1 VYTINSMEELRKN
14 KHRRYTIGILADP
27 VFRYRAEQVIAG
39 VEAVARDADCNI
51 LCFSAESIYS
61 SDNISRSAMLS
72 FDIINKKNVDGLIVM
87 SEAIG
92 RYAGVKC
99 IGNLVK
105 KYYPL
110 PLVSLGMKIKNVPSV
125 VISREKGLKELITHL
140 VKRHNR
146 KRIALVLG
154 PKDNQVMQDME
165 KMYLKILK
173 QYKLEVGS
181 RLLVHTDFDYY
192 SGKEAVRRLTSDKAA
207 AFDAVISLNDEVCL
221 GIIMALQEQG
231 IRVPGQVSVAGF
243 EDQKYNEEELLP
255 LTVESM
261 PFHECGRTAAD
272 LIIKQIRGEKTANL
286 TTIPTELIVRE
297 SCGCINVS
305 AVSEHDSVNRVPHR
319 APASPVFFS
328 ETWKQRVLSGILRLY
343 PRLGARK
350 GKIVRRLCLE
360 LIDAFAYDITHET
373 CSRFLL
379 KWKEYLY
386 QHIAGGI
393 NISTM
398 LRLLS
403 VFRAYSRNGDKDPV
417 HGARSDTLIHQAALI
432 AGKASEK
439 ADTFKNLKAVEQGRT
454 IEEVQEEL
462 LMALGVDK
470 LASIV
475 CEKFPLL
482 GVESCFISLYEEVH
496 DPLQYSRLL
505 IALVKKRLR
514 HINQKDVR
522 FLTNRLVPPGL
533 LPAARRFTFFIETLC
548 HENEPL
554 GLLVLELTGTDL
566 KICDF
571 LKKRLSTAI
580 KGVKRLEEVKIQAQ
594 NLENLV
600 SSRTFDLSNT
610 NRQLQE
616 EILVRLRTEEELRK
630 SEERYRRW
638 FEDDFTGDFIADAKG
653 DILACN
659 PAFAKIF
666 GFTSVKEAMKANF
679 GDFYP
684 NKSALEDFFTLLN
697 VVKRIEYYE
706 AEFLRPNGSS
716 IHVIGNIIGSFDKK
730 GNLLEMRGY
739 LFDNTERKNLEEEL
753 RQSHK
758 MEAIG
763 RLAGGI
769 AHDFNNLLTGIMGYS
784 EIMLQALDG
793 KSALRRE
800 VEEIKK
806 AGKSAASLT
815 RQLLAFSRKQVLQPT
830 LLNLN
835 DVIMDMNEMLKRL
848 IGEHI
853 RLVTRL
859 DADLANVKADRGQI
873 EQVIMNLVLNSRDAL
888 PHGGE
893 ILIESGSITVTEASI
908 IHIPDIQTGKYIVIS
923 VSDNGIGMNP
933 EIQSHIFEP
942 FFTTKKEGK
951 GVGLGLSTVYGI
963 ITQSG
968 GYTGVLSEP
977 GKGTTVRIYLS
988 QFEEAAIF
996 KGMESIHPERV
1007 RLKKTILIVEDEQIV
1022 RDLAKKVLVQAGYR
1036 VLSAKNGRDALLVCK
1051 RMKDEVDLLVSD
1063 VIMPGMNGLEL
1074 AKKMFFIQPKIKVL
1088 YMSGYSDR
1096 AIIHEAV
1103 VKKGTNF
1110 IQKPFTPEVLLQ
1122 KVRETIIK

>member
-1 VYTINSMEELRKN
+1 MYTINSVKGLRKN
-14 KHRRYTIGILADP
+14 KHRRYTIGVLADP

-39 VEAVARDADCNI
+39 VEAVARDEDFNI
-51 LCFSAESIYS
+51 LCFTAESIFS
-61 SDNISRSAMLS
+61 SDNISKSAMLS

-87 SEAIG
+87 SDAIG

-99 IGNLVK
+99 IGNLLK

-110 PLVSLGMKIKNVPSV
+110 PLVSLGMKMKNVPSV
-125 VISREKGLKELITHL
+125 VVAREKGLKELMTHL
-140 VKRHNR
+140 IKQHH
-146 KRIALVLG
+146 KQHIALVLG
-154 PKDNQVMQDME
+154 PKDSQVMQDLE
-165 KMYLKILK
+165 KAYLKTLK
-173 QYKLEVGS
+173 QYKLEVQP
-181 RLLVHTDFDYY
+181 RLIMHTDFDFYN
-192 SGKEAVRRLTSDKAA
+192 GKAAVRRLTTGTEAV
-207 AFDAVISLNDEVCL
+207 FDAVIALNDEVCL

-255 LTVESM
+255 LTVQSM
-261 PFHECGRTAAD
+261 PFYDCGRTAAG
-272 LIIKQIRGEKTANL
+272 LVMKQLDGEKAAHL
-286 TTIPTELIVRE
+286 TTIPTELIIRE
-297 SCGCINVS
+297 SCGCITVPHVSEYDRHPSLPRLLS
-305 AVSEHDSVNRVPHR
+305 AVGTL
-319 APASPVFFS
+319 FS
-328 ETWKQRVLSGILRLY
+328 ENWKHRVLSGMLRLY
-343 PRLGARK
+343 PGLGPRK
-350 GKIVRRLCLE
+350 KKTVRRLCSE
-360 LIDAFAYDITHET
+360 LIEAFVDDITHKN
-373 CSRFLL
+373 CGRFLL
-379 KWKEYLY
+379 KWKEFLY

-393 NISTM
+393 SISTM

-403 VFRAYSRNGDKDPV
+403 LFREYSRYGEKDPV
-417 HGARSDTLIHQAALI
+417 RGATVDNLIYQATLI
-432 AGKASEK
+432 AGKTSDK
-439 ADTFKNLKAVEQGRT
+439 ADTFKNLKEIEQGRT
-454 IEEVQEEL
+454 IEEIQEEL
-462 LMALGVDK
+462 LMALDVDK
-470 LASIV
+470 LTSIV
-475 CEKFPLL
+475 CDKFPLL
-482 GVESCFISLYEEVH
+482 GIVSCFISLYEEVH

-522 FLTNRLVPPGL
+522 FLTNRLVPPGM
-533 LPAARRFTFFIETLC
+533 LPVGRRFTFFIETLC

-554 GLLVLELTGTDL
+554 GLLVLELSRTDV
-566 KICDF
+566 KICEF

-580 KGVKRLEEVKIQAQ
+580 KGVKRLEEVKVQAQ

-600 SSRTFDLSNT
+600 SSRTFDLSKT
-610 NRQLQE
+610 NRQLQD
-616 EILVRLRTEEELRK
+616 EILVRLRAEEELRK

-659 PAFAKIF
+659 PAFATIF
-666 GFTSVKEAMKANF
+666 GFASVKEAMKANF

-784 EIMLQALDG
+784 EIMLQSLDG
-793 KSALRRE
+793 KSTLRRE

-853 RLVTRL
+853 RLTTRF
-859 DADLANVKADRGQI
+859 DGGLANVKADRGQI

-888 PHGGE
+888 PQGGE
-893 ILIESGSITVTEASI
+893 ILIESESKTITDTSV
-908 IHIPDIQTGKYIVIS
+908 IHIPDLQTGKYIVIS
-923 VSDNGIGMNP
+923 VSDNGVGMNP

-968 GYTGVLSEP
+968 GYTEVSSQP

-988 QFEEAAIF
+988 QFEQAAEY
-996 KGMESIHPERV
+996 KDKESTHPERV
-1007 RLKKTILIVEDEQIV
+1007 KLKKTLLIVEDEQIV

-1051 RMKDEVDLLVSD
+1051 RMKEEVDLLVSD

-1074 AKKMFFIQPKIKVL
+1074 AKKMFAIQPKIKVL
-1088 YMSGYSDR
+1088 YMSGYSDK

-1103 VKKGTNF
+1103 IKKGTNF

-1122 KVRETIIK
+1122 KVRETFLK

>member
-1 VYTINSMEELRKN
+1 VYTINSMKELRKN

-27 VFRYRAEQVIAG
+27 DFRYRAEQVIAG
-39 VEAVARDADCNI
+39 VETVAEDADFNI
-51 LCFSAESIYS
+51 LCFTAESIIS
-61 SDNISRSAMLS
+61 PDKISRSAMLS

-99 IGNLVK
+99 IGNLLK

-125 VISREKGLKELITHL
+125 VIAKEKGLKDLMTHL
-140 VKRHNR
+140 IREHKKKH
-146 KRIALVLG
+146 IAFLLG
-154 PKDNQVMQDME
+154 RKDNQLMQDLE
-165 KMYLKILK
+165 KAYMKTLK
-173 QYKLEVGS
+173 QYKLDFNPHLIME
-181 RLLVHTDFDYY
+181 TDFDYY
-192 SGKEAVRRLTSDKAA
+192 SGKEAVRTLVAEKAA
-207 AFDAVISLNDEVCL
+207 VFDAVISLNDEVSL

-231 IRVPGQVSVAGF
+231 IRVPGQVAVAGF

-255 LTVESM
+255 LTVLEM
-261 PFHECGRTAAD
+261 PFRECGRIAAE
-272 LIIKQIRGEKTANL
+272 LITKQISGEKVAHV
-286 TTIPTELIVRE
+286 TTLAAELVVRE
-297 SCGCINVS
+297 SCGCITVPTASKPNDRIYPPHSVS
-305 AVSEHDSVNRVPHR
+305 ADYTPLTENRKKCVLFKMLHLYPH
-319 APASPVFFS
+319 
-328 ETWKQRVLSGILRLY
+328 LSTHRKKILR
-343 PRLGARK
+343 GFC
-350 GKIVRRLCLE
+350 VE
-360 LIDAFAYDITHET
+360 LIDAFTYDITHKT
-373 CSRFLL
+373 CNRFLL
-379 KWKEYLY
+379 KWKEFLY
-386 QHIAGGI
+386 QHIASGI
-393 NISTM
+393 SITKM
-398 LRLLS
+398 LHLLS
-403 VFRAYSRNGDKDPV
+403 LFREY
-417 HGARSDTLIHQAALI
+417 ARFPDSDVPLRATADNLIYKAVAV

-439 ADTFKNLKAVEQGRT
+439 ADAFRNIKEIEQGKT
-454 IEEVQEEL
+454 IEEIQEEL
-462 LMALGVDK
+462 LMALDVDK
-470 LASIV
+470 LTSIV

-482 GVESCFISLYEEVH
+482 EVRSCYISLYEEVQ

-505 IALVKKRLR
+505 IALIKKRLR
-514 HINQKDVR
+514 HINQKDIR
-522 FLTNRLVPPGL
+522 FLTNRLVPPGM
-533 LPAARRFTFFIETLC
+533 LPVTRRFTFFIETLC

-554 GLLVLELTGTDL
+554 GLLVLELSKTDL
-566 KICDF
+566 KICEF
-571 LKKRLSTAI
+571 LKRRLSTAI

-600 SSRTFDLSNT
+600 SSRTFDLSKT
-610 NRQLQE
+610 NMQLQE
-616 EILVRLRTEEELRK
+616 EILVRLRAEEELRK

-638 FEDDFTGDFIADAKG
+638 FEDDFTGDFIADATG

-659 PAFAKIF
+659 PAFARIF
-666 GFTSVKEAMKANF
+666 GFNSVREAMRANF

-739 LFDNTERKNLEEEL
+739 LFDNTDRKNLEAEL
-753 RQSHK
+753 RQSHT

-784 EIMLQALDG
+784 EIMLQSLDG
-793 KSALRRE
+793 DSALRKE

-853 RLVTRL
+853 RLNTRL
-859 DADLANVKADRGQI
+859 DGSLANVKADRGQI

-888 PHGGE
+888 PQGGE
-893 ILIESGSITVTEASI
+893 ILLESESITVTDTSM

-923 VSDNGIGMNP
+923 VSDNGVGMNP

-942 FFTTKKEGK
+942 FFTTKKVGK

-988 QFEEAAIF
+988 QFEEVA
-996 KGMESIHPERV
+996 EYRDRELQHPERV
-1007 RLKKTILIVEDEQIV
+1007 KLKKTILIVEDEQIV
-1022 RDLAKKVLVQAGYR
+1022 RDLAKKILVQAGYR

-1051 RMKDEVDLLVSD
+1051 KMKDEVDLLVSD

-1074 AKKMFFIQPKIKVL
+1074 AKKMFAIQPRIKVL
-1088 YMSGYSDR
+1088 YMSGYSDK